1 MTKYLDFHTKDRA
14 IDPTIDNVTYCAQMD
29 EIKEKDWR
37 PFLTF
42 PATKRCNFKC
52 MYCGFG
58 GETTASATNLVSLD
72 MVCGISKKAWHNQDS
87 C

>member
-14 IDPTIDNVTYCAQMD
+14 INLAIDNVTYCAQMD

-37 PFLTF
+37 LFLTF
-42 PATKRCNFKC
+42 PATKCCNFKC

-58 GETTASATNLVSLD
+58 GETTASSKNLVSLD
-72 MVCGISKKAWHNQDS
+72 MIKKYVEIAKNLA
-87 C
+87 

>member
-14 IDPTIDNVTYCAQMD
+14 INPAIDNVTYCAQMD

-42 PATKRCNFKC
+42 PATKRCNF
-52 MYCGFG
+52 
-58 GETTASATNLVSLD
+58 
-72 MVCGISKKAWHNQDS
+72 
-87 C
+87 